1 MKSTLK
7 KLIFIAR
14 LGAAGALPAFSGAAQ
29 AQTCAPQSEA
39 MAGLYTLTGVRE
51 VGSQILLRPQGV
63 FQYMLAY
70 GAVDEAAEGC
80 WRRENDAIILRVNR
94 MAVSKG
100 GQRFQT
106 LRLAILPDGG
116 LQRIFSA
123 QHKGVYRRRK

>member
-1 MKSTLK
+1 MNIKMPAITAR
-7 KLIFIAR
+7 IAAMAFA
-14 LGAAGALPAFSGAAQ
+14 LCAGAAHAQ
-29 AQTCAPQSEA
+29 ICAPQNSA
-39 MAGLYTLTGVRE
+39 MAGLYTLSGVRE

-80 WRRENDAIILRVNR
+80 WRRENDVVILRVNR

-106 LRLAILPDGG
+106 LRLTVLPDGG
-116 LQRIFSA
+116 LQRAFSS
-123 QHKGVYRRRK
+123 QHKGVYRRRQ